1 MFGGKACP
9 ECDVPKR
16 LIKEHRWLDDGTI
29 VQNKDPDHR
38 MVFFESG
45 NINGTFGNIE
55 EIIGMSIERIVIE
68 AKRRA
73 TFDFVDHM
81 LPGVVKAILRMVG
94 VRPII
99 RNITSLGSV
108 MGYGHIELVDIRRV
122 HGKGDYATMRV
133 TEPYS
138 LPLFCGDL
146 AGSFNAVDQR
156 EVGIDYEKV
165 SPDIYDITGH
175 VSKHPMELKG
185 RLQTKPYTHKAGDI
199 ELERCST
206 CGGPMALS
214 QYEWD
219 MGRGVIENRS
229 SRRRMAMLGPAALD
243 AIFEELEKE
252 LGENIPEV
260 VIEAQRRFVKEGFSS
275 SQEVRDIEDFRNELA
290 FRGVGN
296 LKEFEAEKGGLRV
309 RIENP
314 CLYLMLVGLTQ
325 GLFELAFGRE
335 GDVEWE
341 LAEDGDL
348 TIRVAPKQ

>member
-9 ECDVPKR
+9 ECGVPRR
-16 LIKEHRWLDDGTI
+16 LVKEHHWRDDGTI
-29 VQNKDPDHR
+29 IQRKDPDHR
-38 MVFFESG
+38 MIFFEIG
-45 NINGTFGNIE
+45 NITGTFGNIE
-55 EIIGMSIERIVIE
+55 EIIGMPIERIVIE

-73 TFDFVDHM
+73 SFDFVDHM
-81 LPGVVKAILRMVG
+81 LPGVVKAVLRVVG

-108 MGYGHIELVDIRRV
+108 MGYGHIELVSIRRV

-146 AGSFNAVDQR
+146 AGSFNAVDRR
-156 EVGIDYEKV
+156 EVGIDYDKV
-165 SPDIYDITGH
+165 SADVFDITGH
-175 VSKHPMELKG
+175 VSKHPMELKE

-206 CGGPMALS
+206 CGGPKALS

-219 MGRGVIENRS
+219 LDRGVVENKS
-229 SRRRMAMLGPAALD
+229 TGRRMAMLGPAALD

-260 VIEAQRRFVKEGFSS
+260 VIEAQRRFIKAGFSS
-275 SQEVRDIEDFRNELA
+275 SQEVRGIEDFRQELA
-290 FRGVGN
+290 LRGVGN
-296 LKEFEAEKGGLRV
+296 LKEFKADKDGLRV

-314 CLYLMLVGLTQ
+314 CLYLLLVGMIQ

-335 GDVEWE
+335 GDIEWE
-341 LAEDGDL
+341 LTEDGDL
-348 TIRVAPKQ
+348 TVEITSKE

>member
-1 MFGGKACP
+1 VFGGKACP
-9 ECDVPKR
+9 ECGVPRR
-16 LIKEHRWLDDGTI
+16 LVKEHRWLDDGTI
-29 VQNKDPDHR
+29 VQHKDPDHR

-55 EIIGMSIERIVIE
+55 EIIGMPIERIVIE

-81 LPGVVKAILRMVG
+81 LPGVVKAILRVVG

-108 MGYGHIELVDIRRV
+108 MGYGHIELIDIRRV

-206 CGGPMALS
+206 CGGPKALS
-214 QYEWD
+214 QYYWD
-219 MGRGVIENRS
+219 LERGVIENRS
-229 SRRRMAMLGPAALD
+229 TGRRMAMLGPAALD

-260 VIEAQRRFVKEGFSS
+260 VIEAQRRFVKAGFSS
-275 SQEVRDIEDFRNELA
+275 SQEVRGVEDFRQELA
-290 FRGVGN
+290 LRGAGN
-296 LKEFEAEKGGLRV
+296 LKEFEADKDGLRV

-341 LAEDGDL
+341 LAGDGDL
-348 TIRVAPKQ
+348 TVKVTSKK

>member
-9 ECDVPKR
+9 ECGVPRR
-16 LIKEHRWLDDGTI
+16 LVKEHRWLDDGTI
-29 VQNKDPDHR
+29 VQHKDPDHR

-55 EIIGMSIERIVIE
+55 EIIGMPIERIVIE

-81 LPGVVKAILRMVG
+81 LPGVVKAILRVVG

-108 MGYGHIELVDIRRV
+108 MGYGHIELIDIRRV

-206 CGGPMALS
+206 CGGPKALS
-214 QYEWD
+214 QYYWD
-219 MGRGVIENRS
+219 LERGVIENTS
-229 SRRRMAMLGPAALD
+229 TGRRMAMLGPAALD

-260 VIEAQRRFVKEGFSS
+260 VIEAQRRFVKAGFSS
-275 SQEVRDIEDFRNELA
+275 SQEVRGVEDFRQELA
-290 FRGVGN
+290 LRGAGN
-296 LKEFEAEKGGLRV
+296 LKEFEADKDGLRV

-314 CLYLMLVGLTQ
+314 CLYLMLVGLIQ

-341 LAEDGDL
+341 LAGDGDL
-348 TIRVAPKQ
+348 TVKVTSKK

>member
-1 MFGGKACP
+1 VFGGKACP
-9 ECDVPKR
+9 ECGVPRR
-16 LIKEHRWLDDGTI
+16 LVKEHRWLDDGTI
-29 VQNKDPDHR
+29 VQHKDPDHR

-55 EIIGMSIERIVIE
+55 EIIGMPIERIVIE

-81 LPGVVKAILRMVG
+81 LPGVVKAILRVVG

-108 MGYGHIELVDIRRV
+108 MGYGHIELIDIRRV

-206 CGGPMALS
+206 CGGPKALS
-214 QYEWD
+214 QYYWD
-219 MGRGVIENRS
+219 LERGVIENTS
-229 SRRRMAMLGPAALD
+229 TGRRMAMLGPAALD

-260 VIEAQRRFVKEGFSS
+260 VIEAQRRFVKAGFSS
-275 SQEVRDIEDFRNELA
+275 SQEVRGVEDFRQELA
-290 FRGVGN
+290 LRGAGN
-296 LKEFEAEKGGLRV
+296 LKEFEADKDGLRV

-314 CLYLMLVGLTQ
+314 CLYLMLVGLIQ

-341 LAEDGDL
+341 LAGDGDL
-348 TIRVAPKQ
+348 TVKVTSKK